1 MPRSSCLP
9 GLPTRRIIQTAP
21 LLFGIANATRRG
33 YILKRAPPDNSLGI
47 SSARISSRGYRLV
60 AGGIRM
66 VEGWGG
72 PRFWSAASRKLK
84 KKLVSRFYA
93 RLVSYGKLG
102 TTLGFR
108 ALPRHDFIILPP
120 SLLCSMG
127 GGGRASM
134 ERFAILLSVLVPLFA
149 SGEGRGLGYCCGHRF
164 TFSIRCFL
172 SAMCSVVTVEVQR
185 FLEYYTRGGHGNW
198 WVNHGIIGRGVILCK
213 RK

>member
-120 SLLCSMG
+120 SLPPLLDG
-127 GGGRASM
+127 GGEG
-134 ERFAILLSVLVPLFA
+134 ERPWNGLRFCFRFWFRSSLR
-149 SGEGRGLGYCCGHRF
+149 GRGGGWV
-164 TFSIRCFL
+164 IV
-172 SAMCSVVTVEVQR
+172 ADTVSLFR
-185 FLEYYTRGGHGNW
+185 Y
-198 WVNHGIIGRGVILCK
+198 GVFFRQCAVL
-213 RK
+213 

>member
-108 ALPRHDFIILPP
+108 ALPRHDFIILPLPP
-120 SLLCSMG
+120 SFARWGGRESVHGTACDFAFGSGSALRFG
-127 GGGRASM
+127 GGEGVGLLLRTPFHFFDTVFSFGNVQCCNGRSAAV
-134 ERFAILLSVLVPLFA
+134 FGIL
-149 SGEGRGLGYCCGHRF
+149 
-164 TFSIRCFL
+164 
-172 SAMCSVVTVEVQR
+172 
-185 FLEYYTRGGHGNW
+185 YTRWPWKLVG
-198 WVNHGIIGRGVILCK
+198 
-213 RK
+213 

>member
-1 MPRSSCLP
+1 
-9 GLPTRRIIQTAP
+9 
-21 LLFGIANATRRG
+21 
-33 YILKRAPPDNSLGI
+33 
-47 SSARISSRGYRLV
+47 
-60 AGGIRM
+60 
-66 VEGWGG
+66 
-72 PRFWSAASRKLK
+72 
-84 KKLVSRFYA
+84 
-93 RLVSYGKLG
+93 
-102 TTLGFR
+102 
-108 ALPRHDFIILPP
+108 
-120 SLLCSMG
+120 
-127 GGGRASM
+127 M

>member
-102 TTLGFR
+102 TTLGFH
-108 ALPRHDFIILPP
+108 AMILLYYP
-120 SLLCSMG
+120 SPSFARWGEGERPWNGLRFCFRFWFRSSLRGRG
-127 GGGRASM
+127 GGWVIVADTVSLFRYGVFFRQCA
-134 ERFAILLSVLVPLFA
+134 VL
-149 SGEGRGLGYCCGHRF
+149 
-164 TFSIRCFL
+164 
-172 SAMCSVVTVEVQR
+172 
-185 FLEYYTRGGHGNW
+185 
-198 WVNHGIIGRGVILCK
+198 
-213 RK
+213 

>member
-108 ALPRHDFIILPP
+108 ALPRHDFIILPLPP
-120 SLLCSMG
+120 SFARW
-127 GGGRASM
+127 GGRESVHGTACDFAFGSGSAL
-134 ERFAILLSVLVPLFA
+134 RF
-149 SGEGRGLGYCCGHRF
+149 GGGRGLGYCCGHRF